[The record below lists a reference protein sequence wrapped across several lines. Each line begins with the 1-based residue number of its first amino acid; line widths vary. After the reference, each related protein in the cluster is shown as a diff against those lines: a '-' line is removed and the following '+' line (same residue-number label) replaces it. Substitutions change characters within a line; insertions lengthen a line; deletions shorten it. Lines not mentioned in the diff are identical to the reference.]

1 MLVMKC
7 PECQGKIVS
16 DLLVELQV
24 LTCPH
29 CHQQVNVTDIQ
40 ISANG
45 MTYDRNDLVK
55 RLFHY
60 KKMLQETI
68 AERHHDKS
76 VLANQTNGRGKDKF
90 VGALKGMMTG
100 ARNHYRHLFDQYAE
114 AHVSFCERESYSRFV
129 NLSLDGCCLLFD
141 AADGFPAKGDCLML
155 DFILPDSDI
164 QLKLLAKAC
173 WTQVD
178 QDDSGQRK
186 IVVGVVF
193 CNISESDQKLLWD
206 YICSVADR
214 QNLAVSC
221 L

>member
-1 MLVMKC
+1 MLVMRC
-7 PECQGKIVS
+7 PECQEKIVS
-16 DLLVELQV
+16 DLLVELRI

-29 CHQQVNVTDIQ
+29 CHQQVKVSDIQ

-76 VLANQTNGRGKDKF
+76 VLAQAPKKGTGSF
-90 VGALKGMMTG
+90 VGALQGMMTG

-114 AHVSFCERESYSRFV
+114 ALVGFRDHEVYSRFV

-141 AADGFPAKGDCLML
+141 ASDAFPSKGDCLIL
-155 DFILPDSDI
+155 DFTLPDSDI
-164 QLKLLAKAC
+164 QLKLVAKAC

-178 QDDSGQRK
+178 QDDNGQRK
-186 IVVGVVF
+186 VVVGVVF
-193 CNISESDQKLLWD
+193 CNISDEDQKLLWD

-214 QNLAVSC
+214 QNLSVSC